1 MSRFQLCIVVVYKD
15 QMYQIITLIR
25 QRSTTSYGVLF

>member
-1 MSRFQLCIVVVYKD
+1 MPRFQLCIVYKG
-15 QMYQIITLIR
+15 QMYQIITLIL

>member
-1 MSRFQLCIVVVYKD
+1 MSRFQLCIVVYKG
-15 QMYQIITLIR
+15 QMYQIIKFIL